1 MGSGYQVVLG
11 DLQRMADTYH
21 SEADAYRGL
30 KPQVAPAVADGGDTG
45 LNDSIQLIMAAI
57 DSIHTKLA
65 DRIEEHGDKL
75 AYVHGSYQRRD
86 VDVHGAFE
94 DLMAE

>member
-11 DLQRMADTYH
+11 DLQSMASTYQA
-21 SEADAYRGL
+21 EADAYREL
-30 KPQVAPAVADGGDTG
+30 KPQVAPPLADGGDPA
-45 LNDSIQLIMAAI
+45 LNDSIKIIMEAI
-57 DSIHTKLA
+57 DSLHTKLA

-75 AYVHGSYQRRD
+75 SYVHDSYQRRD